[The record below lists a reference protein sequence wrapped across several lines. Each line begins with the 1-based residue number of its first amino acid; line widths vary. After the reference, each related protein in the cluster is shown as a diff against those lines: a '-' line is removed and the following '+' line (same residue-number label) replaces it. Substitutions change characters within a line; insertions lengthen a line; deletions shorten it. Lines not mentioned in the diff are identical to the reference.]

1 VKPASIDPPEVWPR
15 LWKDVHGTVAWD
27 VGANCGQTIPVML
40 DRFKQVYAFEPAQ
53 ECWPYL
59 NDIDGNL
66 TWLPI
71 GLSDNDANV
80 DLISIPDKIDT
91 GQLVTA
97 GTHGM
102 EWNPDRPDAQTR
114 TIICRTVDT
123 LILRGEVLPPDFL
136 KIDVEGHELRVLF
149 GARQTLAVHR
159 PEMLIEFHSQQL
171 HSSVKALLEQ
181 FGYDCATVRHPHYRP
196 GTTLWF
202 SHGWIKATQ

>member
-1 VKPASIDPPEVWPR
+1 MKPAAIDPPEVWPA
-15 LWKDVHGTVAWD
+15 LWADVTGTVGYD

-40 DRFKQVYAFEPAQ
+40 DKFQQVYAFEPAQ

-59 NDIDGNL
+59 NQFAGNL

-71 GLSDNDANV
+71 GLSDTDDDV
-80 DLISIPDKIDT
+80 DLISLPDKIDT

-102 EWNPDRPDAQTR
+102 EWDPDTPDAQVR
-114 TIICRTVDT
+114 TIVCRTVDS
-123 LILRGEVLPPDFL
+123 LIAGGEILAPQFM

-159 PEMLIEFHSQQL
+159 PDLLVEFHSQQL

-181 FGYDCATVRHPHYRP
+181 FGYTCTTIRHPHYRA

-202 SHGWIKATQ
+202 SHGWLKATQ